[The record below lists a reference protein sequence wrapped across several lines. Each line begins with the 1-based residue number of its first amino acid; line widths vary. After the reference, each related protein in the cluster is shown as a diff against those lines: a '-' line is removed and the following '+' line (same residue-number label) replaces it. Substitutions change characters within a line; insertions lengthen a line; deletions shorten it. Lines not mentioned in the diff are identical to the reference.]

1 MFKYG
6 KQSMHTVNR
15 QKISTAEQKLFYKK
29 IECKMEISIL
39 KNTVSEIR
47 MLTGGFNRVEM
58 TEKEA

>member
-1 MFKYG
+1 
-6 KQSMHTVNR
+6 
-15 QKISTAEQKLFYKK
+15 
-29 IECKMEISIL
+29 MEISIL